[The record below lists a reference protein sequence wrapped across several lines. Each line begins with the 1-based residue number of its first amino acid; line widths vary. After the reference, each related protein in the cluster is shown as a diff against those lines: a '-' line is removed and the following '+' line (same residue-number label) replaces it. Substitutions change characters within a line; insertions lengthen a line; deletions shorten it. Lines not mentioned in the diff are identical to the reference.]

1 MTFGLRM
8 RLLSSALAAV
18 LLVGFGGFALS
29 AAPTQ
34 SAWTDNVHASAA
46 VTSGEWSAPVT
57 IGCVAMNAKGNPK
70 RNGTCTVTSITYE
83 GWGNSTTRNR
93 NYYITI
99 SSNAGQNGF
108 VELTVDLRTATK
120 TNDSAPGTWRW
131 ASSATLGGNLDVTSA
146 CSSLPIL
153 TAETPAGWGANG
165 TYYLPL
171 TDNKSAA
178 SSGSI
183 SCS

>member
-18 LLVGFGGFALS
+18 LLAGFGGFALS

-34 SAWTDNVHASAA
+34 SAWSDRVHVSAA
-46 VTSGEWSAPVT
+46 VTAGDWAT
-57 IGCVAMNAKGNPK
+57 LGCVAMNANGNPK
-70 RNGTCTVTSITYE
+70 RNGTCTITGITYE

-93 NYYITI
+93 NYYVTVA
-99 SSNAGQNGF
+99 SNANDNGY
-108 VELTVDLRTATK
+108 VVLTVDLRTATK
-120 TNDSAPGTWRW
+120 TSDSAPGTWRW
-131 ASSATLGGNLDVTSA
+131 ASAATLGGNLAVTSA
-146 CSSLPIL
+146 CTSLPIM
-153 TAETPAGWGANG
+153 TAETPKGWGANG